1 MNSSEPSG
9 FVRVAGLY
17 AKTSRAGNPLLFGRW
32 GRLRVYAFP
41 VTHSPKDCAPDY
53 WLCVRAEDYNVR
65 RDGPAQPT
73 DTSHN
78 HTSEDS

>member
-32 GRLRVYAFP
+32 GKLRLYAFP
-41 VTHSPKDCAPDY
+41 VTHTPKDCAPDF
-53 WLCVRAEDYNVR
+53 WLCVRQEDYDIR
-65 RDGPAQPT
+65 RDGPGQPT
-73 DTSHN
+73 
-78 HTSEDS
+78 EDSQHSTRQD